1 MAEVASQIPPGRTWV
16 HQALKGGGKEELVGA
31 RVQLGLHNQ
40 NTDINCLGLIAGG
53 ILGSWAR
60 SVPSTTTSGSH
71 HSTEVQTGW
80 APVGSRRG
88 KSPGGEGRCA
98 RAGQGR
104 PAHPCPGGTGSL
116 TAGR

>member
-1 MAEVASQIPPGRTWV
+1 MAEVASQFPPGRTWV

-60 SVPSTTTSGSH
+60 SAPSTTTSGSH